1 MPNRPRV
8 GPSSWQEFT
17 KLEFPNVVGRN
28 VPQYLDISREVR
40 NEGFHRDVSYSLNG
54 RYEQVR
60 SALVLSGTSYSDAV
74 KVKHYRCGAIF
85 FESFSESVYLDRYQL
100 EDLYQRGQGPF
111 VFHSRKLDLEVAA
124 NHVAAQ
130 SSVAAVVLLS
140 PVLTYPHAPSWNVTV
155 PIHLRYQPPSH
166 KFTHFHLWL
175 KTPYVFWTCFSET
188 PLIQTAEELFRFS
201 GNGSFTGTFAEPVF
215 TWEFNNTDEES
226 DSSLT
231 PQPVWTRVIEEFE
244 AISPKATS
252 VPTGQLR
259 DLDMITK
266 ATSYMIV
273 LATLML
279 VFVSATRGRF
289 RTPGWQATFNFV
301 PAPTRSD
308 KDHDY
313 ADHDSKSHHED
324 SDSNSELGEESEHTS
339 CDDLPDDFVL
349 LSDED
354 DEIRDEDR
362 DEDRD
367 DDEQDDPSDS
377 DDDDDDDD
385 EDDDDDDD
393 DEDDLGL
400 ISSDESDHSQR
411 AFSDEDLSGEEEY

>member
-1 MPNRPRV
+1 
-8 GPSSWQEFT
+8 
-17 KLEFPNVVGRN
+17 
-28 VPQYLDISREVR
+28 
-40 NEGFHRDVSYSLNG
+40 
-54 RYEQVR
+54 
-60 SALVLSGTSYSDAV
+60 
-74 KVKHYRCGAIF
+74 
-85 FESFSESVYLDRYQL
+85 
-100 EDLYQRGQGPF
+100 
-111 VFHSRKLDLEVAA
+111 
-124 NHVAAQ
+124 
-130 SSVAAVVLLS
+130 
-140 PVLTYPHAPSWNVTV
+140 
-155 PIHLRYQPPSH
+155 
-166 KFTHFHLWL
+166 
-175 KTPYVFWTCFSET
+175 
-188 PLIQTAEELFRFS
+188 
-201 GNGSFTGTFAEPVF
+201 
-215 TWEFNNTDEES
+215 
-226 DSSLT
+226 
-231 PQPVWTRVIEEFE
+231 
-244 AISPKATS
+244 
-252 VPTGQLR
+252 
-259 DLDMITK
+259 MITK

-385 EDDDDDDD
+385 EDD
-393 DEDDLGL
+393 LGL